1 MKPTTYAFVAAIVF
15 GLASF
20 SAYNV
25 GEDEVAAVL
34 LAFASCGAGF
44 LVVNAIIDL
53 WDWLNS
59 K

>member
-1 MKPTTYAFVAAIVF
+1 MKPTTYAFVAAVVF

-25 GEDEVAAVL
+25 GENHVALVL
-34 LAFASCGAGF
+34 MFIAFCGAGF
-44 LVVNAIIDL
+44 LILKVLSAIS
-53 WDWLNS
+53 DWFN